1 VAVAIPYTEDLV
13 YADQAEVETGV
24 PRGVIRQ
31 WASRGRIT
39 RYPGD
44 GRSFGNGHFQ
54 RTMYNLRE
62 IQALAPTYQ
71 PAPERAP
78 RHRPGRGRTV
88 AA

>member
-1 VAVAIPYTEDLV
+1 MAIPYKEDLV
-13 YADQAEVETGV
+13 YGAEAARATGV
-24 PRGVIRQ
+24 PIAVIRQ

-39 RYPGD
+39 KYPGD

-62 IQALAPTYQ
+62 IQALAATYRPTPQ
-71 PAPERAP
+71 RAP
-78 RHRPGRGRTV
+78 R